1 MIIESLHIDRFA
13 GLTDFTVEL
22 SRGLNIIEGKN
33 ESGKSTVAA
42 FIKFLFYG
50 LSGTKNGEETSERE
64 RYMPF
69 DSSYAGGSATIL
81 LSGKR
86 YVLERR
92 VTVSSGAVRDTA
104 REEVSLFDESS
115 GEKTLIGKDVGQEL
129 FGVSSKVFT
138 DTAYFRQL
146 ADTAP
151 AKGELYDAIGNILF
165 SGDEKTDA
173 KKAIKRLDELRTAL
187 RHKKGNGGELAQLEE
202 QIRAI
207 RSRLE
212 SAEDSNRAIIA
223 LEGEIEQR
231 TLKLERL
238 TKRAEN
244 AEKKAEAGK
253 IKRKLQL
260 REEKRRTEREAQSLL
275 LAINELCDGKLPSAE
290 DVARARIYAS
300 SLPIKRAEIEKAE
313 REETRIKSEMESLGE
328 HGAAN
333 EAVTRFGGAESLL
346 HRAKKHITGF
356 KTKLTLGAVMLA
368 LTVITAVL
376 TVFLSLGTA
385 FFAVPSALAVLGIVF
400 TALAFSDKRKYNALS
415 TPFGDRLTLSELTDK
430 IEGYKQ
436 DHGRFCELSEA
447 YRDARIKSDS
457 ARAELE
463 NELKLAASALSAVGE
478 CGTGEMEERLS
489 VSAERA
495 EMKRVQHTQLK
506 AQYLTATT
514 AISALERE
522 MGSEGEEELKM
533 RLSALGVDTGAEID
547 IEAAKKEIEFYRT
560 QAAMQEKEIYNRKIS
575 LAEHKARAEDPFTLA
590 GELNEGE
597 TLYARKTRQ
606 YKACVKALEALED
619 AAQNLRGGVAP
630 YLSDGACRR
639 LSRVTGGKYSAL
651 KINSE
656 LSAVVVMGN
665 SVRSLDFLSAG
676 TRDLAYISLRLALVE
691 LLYKREKPPLVFDES
706 FAHQDKGRTA
716 LALKLLSEEAENG
729 MQSLVF
735 TCRNYEAQSAE
746 YGTYK
751 HITFQG

>member
-1 MIIESLHIDRFA
+1 MIIESLHIDKFA

-22 SRGLNIIEGKN
+22 SAGLNIIEGKN

-64 RYMPF
+64 RYLPF

-92 VTVSSGAVRDTA
+92 VTVSSGALRDTA
-104 REEVSLFDESS
+104 REEIFLFDESS
-115 GEKTLIGKDVGQEL
+115 GERTAIGKDVGQEL
-129 FGVSSKVFT
+129 FGVSAKVFT
-138 DTAYFRQL
+138 DTAFFRQL

-151 AKGELYDAIGNILF
+151 AKSELYDAIGNILF

-187 RHKKGNGGELAQLEE
+187 RHKKGNGGELFELEE
-202 QIRAI
+202 QIKTTRA
-207 RSRLE
+207 RLE
-212 SAEDSNRAIIA
+212 NAEDSNRAIIA

-231 TLKLERL
+231 ALKLEKL

-244 AEKKAEAGK
+244 AENKAEAGT
-253 IKRKLQL
+253 IKRKLKL

-275 LAINELCDGKLPSAE
+275 LAINEIAPDGKLPSAE

-300 SLPIKRAEIEKAE
+300 SLPIKRADIEKSE
-313 REETRIKSEMESLGE
+313 REQANIKAEMDSLGE
-328 HGAAN
+328 YGVTN
-333 EAVTRFGGAESLL
+333 EAVARYGGADSLL
-346 HRAKKHITGF
+346 EGAKKHVSGF

-368 LTVITAVL
+368 LTVISAAL
-376 TVFLSLGTA
+376 TVILSLGTA
-385 FFAVPSALAVLGIVF
+385 FFAVPAVFAVLGIVF
-400 TALAFSDKRKYNALS
+400 TALAFADKGKYNAIS
-415 TPFGDRLTLSELTDK
+415 TPFGDKLTLSELTDK

-436 DHGRFCELSEA
+436 NHGRFCELSEE
-447 YRDARIKSDS
+447 YRNARIKSES

-463 NELKLAASALSAVGE
+463 NELKLAAAALSAIGD
-478 CGTGEMEERLS
+478 CGAGEMEERLS

-495 EMKRVQHTQLK
+495 EMKRAQHTQLK
-506 AQYLTATT
+506 AQYLTATA

-522 MGSEGEEELKM
+522 MGSEGEEELIM
-533 RLSALGVDTGAEID
+533 RLSALGVDASAEID
-547 IEAAKKEIEFYRT
+547 VEAAKKETEFYRT

-575 LAEHKARAEDPFTLA
+575 LAEHKARAEDPFAIA
-590 GELNEGE
+590 GELNEAE
-597 TLYARKTRQ
+597 MLYSRKTRQ
-606 YKACVKALEALED
+606 YKACVKALEALENS
-619 AAQNLRGGVAP
+619 AQNLRGGVAP

-656 LSAVVVMGN
+656 LSAVLVIEN
-665 SVRSLDFLSAG
+665 SIRSLDYLSAG

-716 LALKLLSEEAENG
+716 LALKLLSEEAEAG

-746 YGTYK
+746 YGSYK
-751 HITFQG
+751 HIVF